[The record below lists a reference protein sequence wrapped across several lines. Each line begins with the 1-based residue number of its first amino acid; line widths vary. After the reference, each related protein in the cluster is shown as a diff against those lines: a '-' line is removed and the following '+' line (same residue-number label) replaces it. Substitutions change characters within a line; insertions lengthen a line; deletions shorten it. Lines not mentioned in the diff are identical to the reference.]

1 MQNALY
7 FGVRGFKPRLRGT
20 CSVPPLWYDSFF
32 LQRLR
37 HQPQEDTDSEIT
49 EPA

>member
-20 CSVPPLWYDSFF
+20 CSVHPLWYDSFF
-32 LQRLR
+32 LQRFR
-37 HQPQEDTDSEIT
+37 HQPQENPHGEIT
-49 EPA
+49 KPA